1 MVEHRTEASNGL
13 VRFQFEA
20 IIYNRPN
27 ISFIKSSSYEIKR
40 IYKRIYSPIKLI

>member
-20 IIYNRPN
+20 FLFYRVAT
-27 ISFIKSSSYEIKR
+27 
-40 IYKRIYSPIKLI
+40 YKQKFC